1 MNPKGEK
8 NLNEQCLNIRL
19 LKEPE
24 SQKVQGFEVGLG
36 FDQCFYCDDVIINLI
51 LPKTQINK
59 INL

>member
-51 LPKTQINK
+51 LPKT
-59 INL
+59 